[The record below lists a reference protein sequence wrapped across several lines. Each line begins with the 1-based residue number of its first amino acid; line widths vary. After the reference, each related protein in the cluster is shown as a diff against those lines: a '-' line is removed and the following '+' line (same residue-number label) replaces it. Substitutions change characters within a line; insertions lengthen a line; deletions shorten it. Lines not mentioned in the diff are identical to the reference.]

1 MSTVEFFGGLG
12 VIGSS
17 KIMVSHGGH
26 RVLLDIGL
34 DIPAGGDLFRA
45 PVTPRP
51 GRELADRLRVG
62 AAPRIPGLFD
72 PALLPGSGEPAALTG
87 AGAEA
92 ELAALAEPVGETAV
106 FVSHPHLDHVGLA
119 GFVRPDVPVHAHR
132 DAVRLLTALADTGDG
147 LPGHEPSWRPLDGG
161 DVVHCGQI
169 SVECV
174 PVDHDVPGAT
184 GYLVRTPDG
193 VLAYTG
199 DIRFHGRHPDRSE
212 SFVDR
217 AAGCDLLV
225 TEGTTLGWP
234 VPDGPPR
241 NEDDVVDS
249 YRTLLRETAG
259 LMLLAL
265 YPRDVERA
273 AEFVACTEAAGRRL
287 LWPAQVAAFLRRM
300 GVAAEGFDAVPLA
313 DLHAAP
319 GDFVVAPEP
328 YEFPALLDLPLSADS
343 AYVHANGEPLGA
355 FDPRWS
361 LLTGWLATLSVPLH
375 TIGCSGHASPDD
387 LHRMVQRIHPTTVAP
402 IHTTE
407 PTRLHPPIG
416 THRLVP
422 SYATRYTLTGD
433 PL

>member
-17 KIMVSHGGH
+17 KILVSHGGH

-51 GRELADRLRVG
+51 GRDLADRLRVG

-72 PALLPGSGEPAALTG
+72 PALLPGADEDR
-87 AGAEA
+87 
-92 ELAALAEPVGETAV
+92 ELAALAQPAGETAV

-119 GFVRPDVPVHAHR
+119 GFVRPDLGVHAHH
-132 DAVRLLTALADTGDG
+132 DAVRLLAALADTGAG
-147 LPGHEPSWRPLDGG
+147 LPGREPAWRPLHDGEI
-161 DVVHCGQI
+161 VHCGEI

-174 PVDHDVPGAT
+174 PVDHDVPGAS

-234 VPDGPPR
+234 AADGRPR
-241 NEDDVVDS
+241 DEDDVAAS
-249 YRTLLRETAG
+249 YRTLLRETSG
-259 LMLLAL
+259 LILLAL

-273 AEFVACTEAAGRRL
+273 AEFVACTETAGRRL
-287 LWPAQVAAFLRRM
+287 LWPAQVAAFLNRL
-300 GVAAEGFDAVPLA
+300 GVAAESADSVPPA
-313 DLHAAP
+313 QLHAAP

-328 YEFPALLDLPLSADS
+328 YEFPALLDLPLSVDS

-375 TIGCSGHASPDD
+375 TIGCSGHASQDD
-387 LHRMVQRIHPTTVAP
+387 LHRMVQRIHPATVAP

-416 THRLVP
+416 TRRLVP
-422 SYATRYTLTGD
+422 EYGTRYTLTGD